1 MSERVSHV
9 LVNFVMGGVENVPL
23 WRFEVARQPWQIEKY
38 LMVKPFLDCAQT
50 LIISA
55 AGHAFLR
62 SREDMTRGK
71 ERFCLALIARAL
83 ENLSPAGV
91 AQGFILSHE
100 RRNDR
105 AEETLVPK

>member
-1 MSERVSHV
+1 
-9 LVNFVMGGVENVPL
+9 
-23 WRFEVARQPWQIEKY
+23 
-38 LMVKPFLDCAQT
+38 MVKPFLDCAQT

-62 SREDMTRGK
+62 LREDMTRGK
-71 ERFCLALIARAL
+71 EKFCLALIARAL

>member
-1 MSERVSHV
+1 
-9 LVNFVMGGVENVPL
+9 
-23 WRFEVARQPWQIEKY
+23 
-38 LMVKPFLDCAQT
+38 MVKPFLDCAQT

-62 SREDMTRGK
+62 LREDMTLGK

-105 AEETLVPK
+105 AEVKLMPRKRSCRRNARAEELITRARMQAISFSIS